1 MIKMKNITYIL
12 ILGLV
17 LACSKRTNPKKVER
31 LLTKGRWQ
39 ITTFVDNGKNIKS
52 SYKDV
57 SLSFAEAGTVLST
70 SATGVSG
77 TWYVGS
83 DKNPAVIY
91 MTFPD
96 VDSMNVLSD
105 DWAVVELSKNQCI
118 LKRNLGKPDG
128 KDKVNY
134 EPILDNLTLVKNK

>member
-1 MIKMKNITYIL
+1 MCKKNE
-12 ILGLV
+12 
-17 LACSKRTNPKKVER
+17 SQKSRTFIN
-31 LLTKGRWQ
+31 KGRWQ
-39 ITTFVDNGKNIKS
+39 ITTFVDNGKNIRS

-77 TWYVGS
+77 TWYVGTN
-83 DKNPAVIY
+83 KNPAVIY

-128 KDKVNY
+128 KDEINY